1 MPIGQTSTTPLATVV
16 MASPAAEKPSETI
29 LHLATDNDLQ
39 DENSQIT
46 LYVSGET
53 SINNNE
59 EKFVGCSLNT
69 TLNRHTPMAIFIGCF
84 LTFLFLLGLS
94 IDRNNK
100 IQATIDTQDEL
111 DLQHSWLP
119 NVNEQLK
126 GTYLCESRKFRH
138 HWHFLSEQKRNIL
151 HQTNNNVTTVL
162 RVEVEIHEQ
171 DEADYSATYTLVGTV
186 EFDPNT
192 SLIPDQILFKGST
205 AQVKSLQGVHK
216 FSAIDWILKTPTQD
230 NDSSNKNNDVTK
242 SWPLFTSDKRCKPPT
257 RKGYLLKEVQQ
268 LGN

>member
-171 DEADYSATYTLVGTV
+171 DEADYSATYTLVGTSLNLMFLLFSSLTSKLRHSRIRSKHV
-186 EFDPNT
+186 VDSGSDTVQGIDSSSEKPSRSPQVFSHRLDTQNPNT
-192 SLIPDQILFKGST
+192 RQRFFEQK
-205 AQVKSLQGVHK
+205 QRRH
-216 FSAIDWILKTPTQD
+216 
-230 NDSSNKNNDVTK
+230 
-242 SWPLFTSDKRCKPPT
+242 
-257 RKGYLLKEVQQ
+257 
-268 LGN
+268 